1 MAKTL
6 EELKRENAAA
16 EEADSEVETETEVEA
31 QSQEETETADE
42 SEETTESTD
51 EVEAE
56 TEEVEPWMQSEEQT
70 SEENESTSVPL
81 AKHVS
86 LRRRLKGE
94 LKDERLENDAL
105 RAEIEDL
112 KSKIIPPG
120 QPAVTTDQGVGP
132 RPKLEDFDYDEDKY
146 NAAVDDWHDKRVDAK
161 LQKQTQQQVQTS
173 QQQQVIQRLQV
184 AVDSHYERAEQ
195 LIEKA
200 GIAPDVYQAADA
212 TVRSMFETMRPGQ
225 GDLIADQ
232 VISTLGDGSEKVMY
246 YLGRNKNALTALQAA
261 MMDDPSGMKAM
272 AQLGRISAEVTAPR
286 KKQST
291 APKPSAQIRGDEAVK
306 GDGKS
311 WHKKYKAAGDN
322 IQDRINVKIA
332 AKRAG
337 VDVSNW

>member
-6 EELKRENAAA
+6 EELKRENEA
-16 EEADSEVETETEVEA
+16 EEKAETETETEVEEE
-31 QSQEETETADE
+31 SPEETEEVTE
-42 SEETTESTD
+42 GKETEETSETEESESTD
-51 EVEAE
+51 D
-56 TEEVEPWMQSEEQT
+56 VEPWMQSEEQT
-70 SEENESTSVPL
+70 SEENESLSVPV
-81 AKHVS
+81 AKHAS

-94 LKDERLENDAL
+94 LREQKSENEAL
-105 RAEIEDL
+105 RAEIEEL
-112 KSKIIPPG
+112 KAKITPPG

-132 RPKLEDFDYDEDKY
+132 RPKLEDFDFDDDKY
-146 NAAVDDWHDKRVDAK
+146 NAALDDWLDKRVDAK
-161 LQKQTQQQVQTS
+161 LERHTQQHVQTS
-173 QQQQVIQRLQV
+173 QQQQATQRLQA

-212 TVRSMFETMRPGQ
+212 TVRGMFENMRPGQ

-232 VISTLGDGSEKVMY
+232 VISTLGEGSEKVMY
-246 YLGRNKNALTALQAA
+246 YLGRNKNALLDLQNA
-261 MMDDPSGMKAM
+261 MLDDPTGMKAM
-272 AQLGRISAEVTAPR
+272 AKLGRISADVTAPR

-306 GDGKS
+306 GDANS
-311 WHKKYKAAGDN
+311 WHKKYKKAGDN
-322 IQDRINVKIA
+322 IQDRINIKIS